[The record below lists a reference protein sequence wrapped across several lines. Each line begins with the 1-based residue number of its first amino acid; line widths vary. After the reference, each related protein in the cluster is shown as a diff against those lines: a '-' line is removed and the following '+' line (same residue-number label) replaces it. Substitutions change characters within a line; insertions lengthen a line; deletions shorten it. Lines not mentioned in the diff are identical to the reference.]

1 VLQLVVIHAGGLGTD
16 GDQIRART
24 QVGPLLP
31 DYHTQPPAD
40 TIPDHGSTNTP
51 ANGVRH
57 LRRLGLVT

>member
-1 VLQLVVIHAGGLGTD
+1 MLQLVVVHVGCFGAD
-16 GDQIRART
+16 ADQIRAGT
-24 QVGPLLP
+24 QVGRLFP

-57 LRRLGLVT
+57 LRGLGLVT